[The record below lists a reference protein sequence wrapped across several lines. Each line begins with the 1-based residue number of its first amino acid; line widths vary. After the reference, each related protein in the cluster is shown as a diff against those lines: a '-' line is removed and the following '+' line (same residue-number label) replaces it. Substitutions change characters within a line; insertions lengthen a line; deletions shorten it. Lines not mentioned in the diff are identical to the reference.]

1 MASPSPVRSRER
13 LDRRAKLTVSLL
25 FGAWLID
32 YVDRLVIN
40 LALPSIGKEFDLTR
54 TEQGLTVSVFFLA
67 YALCQIPGG
76 MLADRFGAKRVTCWA
91 LLIWSVFTA
100 MTGLAGS
107 FAILLVV
114 RFLFGAAEGI
124 FPGASMKAITERTTP
139 GQRMSANGIVQSSNA
154 VGAVLAPLVAAP
166 LIIQFGWRS
175 AFFTVAAVGVFVYA
189 AVQLW
194 LPETDRSAEGPVPVR
209 AGAAAR
215 VVLRSPAMWAF
226 AGMFFGYDIIVWG
239 LNTWVP
245 SYLSEERGISLTS
258 AGALVVFPAVA
269 AAAAIVVGGRLAD
282 RLQGRQRLVVV
293 PAMVVA
299 SIALVLMAT
308 ASTTPTFVLWM
319 TVATTSS
326 SLSYMPVYAVPLRSL
341 PAELTG
347 VGAGMITF
355 GGQLAGVVAPTAM
368 GALADRAGFG
378 AAFGFLVVGA
388 VLAAV
393 LAVTT
398 PQDTDSFRRALRL
411 PDAPAGDTHRV
422 PAESAALMAPV
433 GSTVTE
439 DPMDPRGTVETESEK
454 A

>member
-13 LDRRAKLTVSLL
+13 LDRRAKLTVALL

-100 MTGLAGS
+100 VTGLAGS

-124 FPGASMKAITERTTP
+124 FPSASMKAITERTTP

-194 LPETDRSAEGPVPVR
+194 LPETVRSAQGPVSV
-209 AGAAAR
+209 GTAAR
-215 VVLRSPAMWAF
+215 VVLRSPAMWGF

-245 SYLSEERGISLTS
+245 SYLSEERGIALTS
-258 AGALVVFPAVA
+258 AGALAVIPAGAATAAVV
-269 AAAAIVVGGRLAD
+269 IGGRLAD

-319 TVATTSS
+319 TVAITSS

-411 PDAPAGDTHRV
+411 PDAPAGDTHPV
-422 PAESAALMAPV
+422 PTESAALMAPV
-433 GSTVTE
+433 GSAVPE